1 MKKLLKVGMDWDDTL
16 CPFVTNAI
24 TLCNME
30 NGTEF
35 TLDDITE
42 WGNKS
47 PATKM
52 VFPYYSDIRTYQ
64 MQKVPE
70 ISKHFVSKLME
81 IADVYIVTAVSPQ
94 FMGVRADQIAKEF
107 PDFPEDHILMG
118 AAKNLIKLDILLDD
132 APHNILKASA
142 TYPVLIRRPW
152 NRNLSGVL
160 SVNTIDEFLILVNQI
175 MHQMTDTKEIEEP
188 CVYAVVGP
196 SGAGKHL
203 LAEDLIADQVD
214 DSKNGVIIHKNR
226 EFVYSVELD
235 KPNVKRP
242 ENSITDT
249 TYAGR
254 RYTLDAD
261 EIKKKLDA
269 GTSVVVI
276 VDISGAIALKREFP
290 TVIIFCRQSREE
302 MIKNVLLDFRKGDA
316 TYEQATMQLLSME
329 QELKNESLCDFSV
342 RSDDLDSILEL
353 IKRL

>member
-1 MKKLLKVGMDWDDTL
+1 M
-16 CPFVTNAI
+16 
-24 TLCNME
+24 
-30 NGTEF
+30 
-35 TLDDITE
+35 
-42 WGNKS
+42 
-47 PATKM
+47 
-52 VFPYYSDIRTYQ
+52 IR
-64 MQKVPE
+64 
-70 ISKHFVSKLME
+70 
-81 IADVYIVTAVSPQ
+81 
-94 FMGVRADQIAKEF
+94 
-107 PDFPEDHILMG
+107 
-118 AAKNLIKLDILLDD
+118 
-132 APHNILKASA
+132 
-142 TYPVLIRRPW
+142 YPVLIRRPW

-188 CVYAVVGP
+188 CVYAIVGP

-235 KPNVKRP
+235 KPDVKRP

-353 IKRL
+353 IKKL

>member
-1 MKKLLKVGMDWDDTL
+1 
-16 CPFVTNAI
+16 
-24 TLCNME
+24 
-30 NGTEF
+30 
-35 TLDDITE
+35 
-42 WGNKS
+42 
-47 PATKM
+47 
-52 VFPYYSDIRTYQ
+52 
-64 MQKVPE
+64 
-70 ISKHFVSKLME
+70 
-81 IADVYIVTAVSPQ
+81 
-94 FMGVRADQIAKEF
+94 
-107 PDFPEDHILMG
+107 
-118 AAKNLIKLDILLDD
+118 
-132 APHNILKASA
+132 
-142 TYPVLIRRPW
+142 
-152 NRNLSGVL
+152 
-160 SVNTIDEFLILVNQI
+160 

-188 CVYAVVGP
+188 CVYAIVGP
-196 SGAGKHL
+196 SGSDKHL

-214 DSKNGVIIHKNR
+214 NSKNGAIIHNNR
-226 EFVYSVELD
+226 EFVYSIELD
-235 KPNVKRP
+235 KPDVKRP
-242 ENSITDT
+242 DNSITDT

-261 EIKKKLDA
+261 EIKKKLDV

>member
-1 MKKLLKVGMDWDDTL
+1 MKKLLKVGLDWDDTL

-30 NGTEF
+30 NGTDF

-42 WGNKS
+42 WGNKL
-47 PATKM
+47 PATKE

-70 ISKHFVSKLME
+70 ISKQFVSKLME

-94 FMGVRADQIAKEF
+94 FMGVRAEQISKEF

-142 TYPVLIRRPW
+142 TYPVLIRKPW

-160 SVNTIDEFLILVNQI
+160 SVNTVDEFLVLVNQI
-175 MHQMTDTKEIEEP
+175 MYQMTDTKEIEEP
-188 CVYAVVGP
+188 CVYAIVGP
-196 SGAGKHL
+196 SGAGKHFI
-203 LAEDLIADQVD
+203 AEDLIANRVD
-214 DSKNGVIIHKNR
+214 LHKNGEIIHKNR
-226 EFVYSVELD
+226 EIVYSIELD
-235 KPNVKRP
+235 KPGAKRP

-254 RYTLDAD
+254 RYTLDAS

-269 GTSVVVI
+269 ETSVVVV

-302 MIKNVLLDFRKGDA
+302 MIKNVLLDFRKNNV

-342 RSDDLDSILEL
+342 RSDDLDSTIEL
-353 IKRL
+353 LNRL